1 MQQRLHRWTR
11 SSRRTLGARTRS
23 RKKIISCRVF
33 SDAGCQSRRADM
45 HMQEIQRA
53 SPFLAW
59 SLCMSPLHV
68 GLSQSTALSVPGDL
82 LRLLYQMMSV
92 FLSLRSYKS
101 RLWKI
106 GYTGTGRRSALQ
118 RELGVAWERC
128 NMTFCCNAQKKVVVD
143 LPFLRRTLVT
153 PEQLLPLSRQKGGDS
168 EAAISPFLAVEKFAF
183 AVMPSAGPGEV
194 TFHHTGA
201 PKARKWPRMYTF
213 ALWTVQFYSISAP
226 NDQKQALRDVIY
238 GFIAI
243 VMAVHE
249 AGDVGSIGSTM

>member
-1 MQQRLHRWTR
+1 
-11 SSRRTLGARTRS
+11 
-23 RKKIISCRVF
+23 
-33 SDAGCQSRRADM
+33 
-45 HMQEIQRA
+45 
-53 SPFLAW
+53 
-59 SLCMSPLHV
+59 
-68 GLSQSTALSVPGDL
+68 
-82 LRLLYQMMSV
+82 MMSV
-92 FLSLRSYKS
+92 FISLRSYKS

-143 LPFLRRTLVT
+143 LPFLHRTLVT

-168 EAAISPFLAVEKFAF
+168 EAAISPSLAVEKFAF

>member
-1 MQQRLHRWTR
+1 M
-11 SSRRTLGARTRS
+11 
-23 RKKIISCRVF
+23 
-33 SDAGCQSRRADM
+33 
-45 HMQEIQRA
+45 
-53 SPFLAW
+53 
-59 SLCMSPLHV
+59 
-68 GLSQSTALSVPGDL
+68 
-82 LRLLYQMMSV
+82 
-92 FLSLRSYKS
+92 
-101 RLWKI
+101 
-106 GYTGTGRRSALQ
+106 
-118 RELGVAWERC
+118 
-128 NMTFCCNAQKKVVVD
+128 
-143 LPFLRRTLVT
+143 T

-168 EAAISPFLAVEKFAF
+168 EAAISPSLAVEKFAF